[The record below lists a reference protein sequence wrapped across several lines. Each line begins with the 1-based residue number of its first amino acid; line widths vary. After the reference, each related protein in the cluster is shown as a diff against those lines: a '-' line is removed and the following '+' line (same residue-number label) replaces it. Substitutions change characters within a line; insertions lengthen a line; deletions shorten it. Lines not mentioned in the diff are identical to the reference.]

1 MVERMIRLNFRSK
14 LIVLG
19 ALSLTCMAP
28 SVLGYSTVYDVVGW
42 PLPDLAGIKPNIEL
56 GDDPVYGRQICPP
69 LTRLNLDEKKSED
82 LLFKS
87 VRQEVYG
94 GRTSWIYEL
103 RTGLYWWRGEPLTSK
118 EVANFIRNELAAVVA
133 VRSGNVWSV
142 KDFEVSATGS
152 QTVKVQFQGAP
163 AFGPYIF
170 NGVPFFRQID
180 SSAQDSGIRF
190 ECVGLYQPQFAPW
203 GLALRPTARYKS
215 HRSMPELDLYP
226 ASPNPATKHQHS
238 MVVRVAGNVTSNP
251 ATRPPD
257 ANVSCSHMIDLPNLL
272 MIVWDNRS
280 PVASR
285 VEFRRAVTQLMPR
298 SALASAGAASL
309 AEAAAS
315 PVPRNHPGYDSRL
328 AFQGFDLRAASLA
341 LNKLGF
347 RRPSAREPR
356 LNEQGEP
363 LRLVLLT
370 QNKTPGLAEKVILD
384 SFSAVGISV
393 EVKSELADGERV
405 DGMLANFAVDWPRV
419 SYMPYFHSGAT
430 VNWPVHPVVDK
441 NIDRDLEKYASSIT
455 YAKPDWSLLGAVQR
469 HLVELEPATVI
480 LQQKACIDNTVGF
493 KLAKGSISQRN
504 PDWFRQLLF

>member
-1 MVERMIRLNFRSK
+1 MEV
-14 LIVLG
+14 
-19 ALSLTCMAP
+19 
-28 SVLGYSTVYDVVGW
+28 
-42 PLPDLAGIKPNIEL
+42 

-87 VRQEVYG
+87 VRQEVNG
-94 GRTSWIYEL
+94 GQTSWIYEL

-118 EVANFIRNELAAVVA
+118 EVANFIRNELATVVA
-133 VRSGNVWSV
+133 VRSGNVWNV
-142 KDFEVSATGS
+142 KDFEVSATGTQS
-152 QTVKVQFQGAP
+152 IRVQFQGTP

-170 NGVPFFRQID
+170 NGVPFFRQVD
-180 SSAQDSGIRF
+180 SIALEGGLRF
-190 ECVGLYQPQFAPW
+190 ECVGLYQPQIATW

-226 ASPNPATKHQHS
+226 TSPNLAIKHPHTLE
-238 MVVRVAGNVTSNP
+238 VRLAGNVTSTP

-257 ANVSCSHMIDLPNLL
+257 ANISCSHMIDLPNLL
-272 MIVWDNRS
+272 MIVWDRRS

-285 VEFRRAVTQLMPR
+285 VGFRRAVTQLMPR
-298 SALASAGAASL
+298 SALASAGAAAM

-315 PVPRNHPGYDSRL
+315 PVPRNHPGYDSRSS
-328 AFQGFDLRAASLA
+328 FQGFDLRAASLA
-341 LNKLGF
+341 FNKLGF

-356 LNEQGEP
+356 LDEHGKP

-370 QNKTPGLAEKVILD
+370 KNKASGLAEKVILD

-393 EVKSELADGERV
+393 EVKSELADGEYA

-419 SYMPYFHSGAT
+419 SYMPYFHSAAT
-430 VNWPVHPVVDK
+430 ANWLIQPVVDK
-441 NIDRDLEKYASSIT
+441 GLDIDLEKYASSIT
-455 YAKPDWSLLGAVQR
+455 YARPDWGLLAAVQR